1 MIPRTLSA
9 SSLNTAELCLAR
21 WKAENLNRGAS
32 LSNKAADTGTAV
44 HGGLEYFV
52 DWCILKGHMEDWT
65 ESKLREFYEVSYME
79 TFRSG
84 DFDAPTFAD
93 GWDLCKVWLK
103 RTDLSNRRVI
113 SVEQKLQFPLKTSI
127 GIIPITYIRDR
138 FDCLKEPENER
149 GKGGEFEVV
158 DYKTIRFA
166 PKNSELKGKI
176 QPRIY
181 ALATQIEY
189 PECERIWVTFDCLR
203 HEPIG
208 SVAFTKDDNARTYRA
223 LQKAAERIIAW
234 PDDKEPP
241 ETLNS
246 ECQYCIR
253 KLFCKTMQ
261 SNQLAQGIMAVSP
274 DLAIQKIAQ
283 VNHQLKAL
291 ERVQEELN
299 AIVVRHAEE
308 MDLTEWTQPDGS
320 KVKLSVK
327 GYRTVD
333 SRMAMNIVG
342 QEIAQRF
349 GKLGMAE
356 IDALI
361 KGDELTDVQKTQLK
375 GLIGRNYSDPSVKV
389 IPSMPMGDE

>member
-52 DWCILKGHMEDWT
+52 DWCILKGHKEDWN
-65 ESKLREFYEVSYME
+65 EGKLREFFEVSYLE

-84 DFDAPTFAD
+84 DFDAPTFED
-93 GWDLCKVWLK
+93 GWNLCKVWLK
-103 RTDLSNRRVI
+103 RTDLSKRRVL
-113 SVEQKLQFPLKTSI
+113 SVEEKLHFPLKTSV

-138 FDCLKEPENER
+138 FDELSPPNED
-149 GKGGEFEVV
+149 GSGGRYEVV

-189 PECERIWVTFDCLR
+189 PLAEQIWVTFDCLR
-203 HEPIG
+203 HDPIG
-208 SVAFTKDDNARTYRA
+208 SVMFTRDDNARTYRA

-234 PDDKEPP
+234 PDDTEPP

-261 SNQLAQGIMAVSP
+261 SNQLAQGVMAVTP

-283 VNHQLKAL
+283 VNHQMKAL
-291 ERVQEELN
+291 ERVQEELSR
-299 AIVVRHAEE
+299 IIVRHAEE
-308 MDLTEWTQPDGS
+308 MDLTEWTQADGS
-320 KVKLSVK
+320 KVKLSVS
-327 GYRTVD
+327 GRRNID
-333 SRMAMNIVG
+333 SRMVAAIVG
-342 QEIAQRF
+342 AEIAQRYGNF
-349 GKLGMAE
+349 TMASIDSLLG
-356 IDALI
+356 
-361 KGDELTDVQKTQLK
+361 GDELNEMQKMQIK
-375 GLIGRNYSDPSVKV
+375 GLIGKNYSDPSVKV

>member
-52 DWCILKGHMEDWT
+52 DWCILKGHKEDWN
-65 ESKLREFYEVSYME
+65 EGKLREFFEVSYLE

-84 DFDAPTFAD
+84 DFDAPTFED
-93 GWDLCKVWLK
+93 GWNLCKVWLK
-103 RTDLSNRRVI
+103 RTDLSKRRVL
-113 SVEQKLQFPLKTSI
+113 SVEEKLHFPLKTSV

-138 FDCLKEPENER
+138 FDELSPPNED
-149 GKGGEFEVV
+149 GSGGRYEVV

-189 PECERIWVTFDCLR
+189 PLAEQIWVTFDCLR
-203 HEPIG
+203 HDPIG
-208 SVAFTKDDNARTYRA
+208 SVMFTRDDNARTYRA

-234 PDDKEPP
+234 PDDTEPP

-261 SNQLAQGIMAVSP
+261 SNQLAQGVMAVTP

-283 VNHQLKAL
+283 VNRQMKAL
-291 ERVQEELN
+291 ERVQEELSR
-299 AIVVRHAEE
+299 IIVRHAEE
-308 MDLTEWTQPDGS
+308 MDLTEWTQADGS
-320 KVKLSVK
+320 KVKLSVS
-327 GYRTVD
+327 GRRNID
-333 SRMAMNIVG
+333 SRMVANVVG
-342 QEIAQRF
+342 AEIAQRYGNF
-349 GKLGMAE
+349 TMAS
-356 IDALI
+356 IDALLG
-361 KGDELTDVQKTQLK
+361 GDELNEMQKMQIK
-375 GLIGRNYSDPSVKV
+375 GLIGKNYSDPSVKV

>member
-21 WKAENLNRGAS
+21 WKAENLQRGAS

-52 DWCILKGHMEDWT
+52 DWCVLQEHMEDWNLA
-65 ESKLREFYEVSYME
+65 KLRSFYEVSYME

-84 DFDAPTFAD
+84 DFDAPTFED
-93 GWDLCKVWLK
+93 GWKLTQVWFK

-113 SVEQKLQFPLKTSI
+113 SVEEKLHFPLKTSI
-127 GIIPITYIRDR
+127 GEIPITYIRDR
-138 FDCLKEPENER
+138 FDELSPPDENGNG
-149 GKGGEFEVV
+149 GKYEVV

-189 PECERIWVTFDCLR
+189 PKAEQIWVTFDCLR
-203 HEPIG
+203 HDPIG
-208 SVAFTKDDNARTYRA
+208 SVMFTRADNVRTYRA

-234 PDDKEPP
+234 PEDQDPP

-261 SNQLAQGIMAVSP
+261 SNQLSQGIMAVTP
-274 DLAIQKIAQ
+274 DAAIQKIAL

-291 ERVQEELN
+291 ERVQEELS
-299 AIVVRHAEE
+299 AIIVRHAEE
-308 MDLTEWTQPDGS
+308 RDLTEWVQPDGS
-320 KVKLSVK
+320 KVKLAVK
-327 GYRTVD
+327 GYRGID
-333 SRMAMNIVG
+333 SRMAMNVLG
-342 QEIAQRF
+342 AEVAQKY
-349 GKLGMAE
+349 GKIGMAE
-356 IDALI
+356 YDALMA
-361 KGDELTDVQKTQLK
+361 GDEITADQKTKLK
-375 GLIGRNYSDPSVKV
+375 GLMVKNYSDPSVKI

>member
-52 DWCILKGHMEDWT
+52 DWCILKGHKEDWT
-65 ESKLREFYEVSYME
+65 EAKLREFFEISYME

-93 GWDLCKVWLK
+93 GWHLCKVWFK
-103 RTDLSNRRVI
+103 RTDLSNRRVL
-113 SVEQKLQFPLKTSI
+113 SVEEKLHFPLKTSV

-138 FDCLKEPENER
+138 FDELSPPDED
-149 GKGGEFEVV
+149 GSGGRYEVV

-189 PECERIWVTFDCLR
+189 PQAEQIWVTFDCLR
-203 HEPIG
+203 HDPIG
-208 SVAFTKDDNARTYRA
+208 SVMFTRDDNARTYRA

-261 SNQLAQGIMAVSP
+261 SNQLAQGIMAVPP
-274 DLAIQKIAQ
+274 DLAIQKIAL

-299 AIVVRHAEE
+299 RIIVRHAEE
-308 MDLTEWTQPDGS
+308 MDLTEWVQPDGS
-320 KVKLSVK
+320 KVKLSVS
-327 GYRTVD
+327 GRRNVD
-333 SRMAMNIVG
+333 SRMVANVVG
-342 QEIAQRF
+342 PAIAQRYGNF
-349 GKLGMAE
+349 PMAA
-356 IDALI
+356 IDELL
-361 KGDELTDVQKTQLK
+361 KGDELSDAQKAQLK
-375 GLIGRNYSDPSVKV
+375 GLIGKNYSDPSVKV